1 MPETTPSKKFQLME
15 SSSVETLIPKT
26 EMPWLWIIIGTLLL
40 MALVIWL
47 IRRRMKRAK
56 DPANI
61 REAAFREATAALDAI
76 PQNDPHLAA
85 LESSMILRKYLSITA
100 QDPALFETHEEFV
113 SRHDAL
119 QKIPQATRDA
129 VATIFNHL
137 TTIKYAPGAA
147 NANAKKIID
156 DSRQLLDALRSALA
170 P

>member
-15 SSSVETLIPKT
+15 SSSVETLIPKAET
-26 EMPWLWIIIGTLLL
+26 PWLWIAIGAVLLL
-40 MALVIWL
+40 ALIVWL

-61 REAAFREATAALDAI
+61 RETAFKDAIAALDATSRS
-76 PQNDPHLAA
+76 DAHAAA

-100 QDPALFETHEEFV
+100 EDPALFETHEEFI

-119 QKIPQATRDA
+119 QKIPQATRDE
-129 VATIFNHL
+129 VAAIFSRL
-137 TTIKYAPGAA
+137 VTIKYAPEAA
-147 NANAKKIID
+147 NANAEKIVG
-156 DSRQLLDALRSALA
+156 DSHQLLHALHAALA